1 MMHESNDNAL
11 GDDKRNLLN
20 MLRESNDNALG
31 DDERNL
37 LLNMMENDNGDDF
50 LSDRRNVFLPDQA
63 DGSQYSLMDFP
74 LPNLSSNRLSF
85 RRSRLPKNVISPQA
99 RYYRWWQMFLALLV
113 FYTAWMSPFELGFL
127 SERSLPLSV
136 IDNAVNV
143 LFFGDIVLTFFV
155 AYFDEDTCLLVD
167 KHGQIAMRYLKT
179 WFLFD
184 LISTIPYELVNRLLP
199 EDIRSYGYFGMLRL
213 WRLHRVSALFA
224 RLEKDRHYNYFF
236 LRCLKLIC
244 VTLFT
249 THFGACILFFLA
261 NRFSEDRSAT
271 WLGLV
276 SDVDDKST
284 IALYITSLYWAII
297 TLSTL
302 GYGDLH
308 AVNSRE
314 MVFLIFYMLLN
325 VALTSYLIGNM
336 TNLVVHSTS
345 RTRKYRDTVKAATKF
360 AHRNRIPTRLEE
372 QMLAQLLMKYRTDLE
387 GVQQQDVIDSL
398 PKAIRASVYYCL
410 FYPIMNKVF
419 LFAGVSTDLIFQLV
433 TEMKAEYFPPKEDVV
448 LENEAPT
455 DFYILV
461 TGGAELIKRV
471 NGVEQV
477 VGKIHAGELV
487 GEVGVLGYIPQP
499 YSSRT
504 TRLSQIL
511 RLERT
516 TFLNHVR
523 TSVGDGAIIMN
534 NFLNYVETSSILGMG
549 AIFAEIMVLLA
560 HGKTDLP
567 ISTCFAVTR
576 NDNILLR
583 RLLNK
588 GSDPN
593 EADRK
598 GRTAL
603 HIAASNGYENCVTLL
618 LQFGADPNRKD
629 LDGNI
634 PLWEAMSGGHK
645 FVKKLLIDNGA
656 NIFFTDVVQLACVA
670 ARKNNTELLTEL
682 VELGVDVT
690 KSERSGTTALH
701 TAVTE
706 GNVEI
711 VKLLVDLGA
720 EVDKEDNGGWT
731 PRVLAEQQGH
741 EKIKNIFQ
749 KIKENKQSTPVIP
762 ISDNGKPNVSYTGNL
777 QSEPVMPDIGGSQ
790 ECLIPPHIQDELPC
804 LDDHQRRRTTNTYN
818 NSIFG
823 MISAANRN
831 KYREAYER
839 NTDNAANM
847 NELLAR
853 VTLSCP
859 EIGEHGKL
867 IFLPKSLEEL
877 LDIGA
882 KMFDFSPTK
891 ILTKEGA
898 EIDDI
903 DLIRD
908 GDHLIIAND

>member
-1 MMHESNDNAL
+1 M
-11 GDDKRNLLN
+11 
-20 MLRESNDNALG
+20 G
-31 DDERNL
+31 DDERNI
-37 LLNMMENDNGDDF
+37 LNMMQNDNGDSF
-50 LSDRRNVFLPDQA
+50 LEDRRNVFFLDQ
-63 DGSQYSLMDFP
+63 DCSQYSLSGFP
-74 LPNLSSNRLSF
+74 IPAFANELSARKNK
-85 RRSRLPKNVISPQA
+85 LPKYIISPQNH
-99 RYYRWWQMFLALLV
+99 YYRLWQVFLALLV
-113 FYTAWMSPFELGFL
+113 FYSAWMSPFELGFL
-127 SERSLPLSV
+127 DEPSLTLSI
-136 IDNAVNV
+136 IDNSVNL
-143 LFFGDIVLTFFV
+143 LFCIDIVLTFFV
-155 AYFDEDTCLLVD
+155 AYYDKLTYLLVD
-167 KHGQIAMRYLKT
+167 KQGKIVMRYLKS
-179 WFLFD
+179 WFLLD
-184 LISTIPYELVNRLLP
+184 VISTIPYEFARQLLP
-199 EDIRSYGYFGMLRL
+199 NDINIYGYFGLLRL

-224 RLEKDRHYNYFF
+224 KLEKDRHYDYFW
-236 LRCLKLIC
+236 LRCLKLMC
-244 VTLFT
+244 VTLFV
-249 THFGACILFFLA
+249 THFGACIFYFLA
-261 NRFSEDRSAT
+261 NRFVDDRSTT
-271 WLGLV
+271 WLGLIP
-276 SDVDDKST
+276 DLDDKDNIS
-284 IALYITSLYWAII
+284 LYITSVYWSMI
-297 TLSTL
+297 TISTL

-308 AVNSRE
+308 PVNTKE
-314 MVFLIFYMLLN
+314 MIFLIFYMLVN

-336 TNLVVHSTS
+336 TNLVVHFTS
-345 RTRKYRDTVKAATKF
+345 RTSKYRDTVKAATKF
-360 AHRNRIPTRLEE
+360 AQRNKIPTRLEE

-398 PKAIRASVYYCL
+398 PKAIRSSV
-410 FYPIMNKVF
+410 
-419 LFAGVSTDLIFQLV
+419 TD
-433 TEMKAEYFPPKEDVV
+433 MKAEYFPPKEDVV

-455 DFYILV
+455 DFYIFV

-477 VGKIHAGELV
+477 VGKIQPGELV

-516 TFLNHVR
+516 AFLNHVR
-523 TSVGDGAIIMN
+523 QSVGDGAIIMN
-534 NFLNYVETSSILGMG
+534 NFLNHLETSTIPGMD
-549 AIFAEIMVLLA
+549 AVFAETMAMLA
-560 HGKTDLP
+560 RGKTDLP
-567 ISTCFAVTR
+567 ISTCFAVSR

-583 RLLNK
+583 QLLKK

-593 EADRK
+593 EADRR
-598 GRTAL
+598 GRAAL

-656 NIFFTDVVQLACVA
+656 NIFSTDVGHLACLA
-670 ARKNNTELLTEL
+670 ARKNNTELLMEL
-682 VELGVDVT
+682 IEFGVDVT
-690 KSERSGTTALH
+690 KSEKSGTTALH
-701 TAVTE
+701 TAVSE

-720 EVDKEDNGGWT
+720 EVDKQDNSGWT
-731 PRVLAEQQGH
+731 PRDLAEQQGH
-741 EKIKNIFQ
+741 EEIKNIFQ
-749 KIKENKQSTPVIP
+749 KIKENKQSAPVIP
-762 ISDNGKPNVSYTGNL
+762 IPIPDNGKPNLPHIVKI
-777 QSEPVMPDIGGSQ
+777 QSESVMPDIIGSQ
-790 ECLIPPHIQDELPC
+790 ECLLQSHIQDELPC
-804 LDDHQRRRTTNTYN
+804 LNDHQRRRANTYR

-831 KYREAYER
+831 KKHREVYER

-847 NELLAR
+847 NGLVAR

-859 EIGEHGKL
+859 ERGEHGRKL
-867 IFLPKSLEEL
+867 TFLPKSLEEL
-877 LDIGA
+877 LDLGA
-882 KMFDFSPTK
+882 KMFDISPTK